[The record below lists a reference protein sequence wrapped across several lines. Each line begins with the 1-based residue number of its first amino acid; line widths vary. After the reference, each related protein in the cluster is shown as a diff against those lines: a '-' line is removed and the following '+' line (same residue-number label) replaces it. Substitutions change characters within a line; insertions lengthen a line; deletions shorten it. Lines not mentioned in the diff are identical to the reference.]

1 MVISTLLKNFKLQK
15 SSKSAPLLV
24 SIYVK
29 LGPVIRYHFK
39 KGAALMS
46 CLSDSWWYR
55 RKLEGTGAD
64 AEYPDLFFDFK

>member
-1 MVISTLLKNFKLQK
+1 MTDSMAISISLKNF
-15 SSKSAPLLV
+15 LV

-39 KGAALMS
+39 EGAALMS

-64 AEYPDLFFDFK
+64 AEYPDSFFDFK